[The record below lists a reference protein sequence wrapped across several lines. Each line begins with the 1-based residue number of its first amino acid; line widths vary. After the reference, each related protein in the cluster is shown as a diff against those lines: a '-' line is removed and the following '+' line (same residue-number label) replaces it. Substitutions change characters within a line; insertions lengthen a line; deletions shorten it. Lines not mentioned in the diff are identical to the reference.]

1 MSEQIEQALE
11 RKYDAGFYSEIESE
25 TFESGLDESVIRR
38 ISAMKNEP
46 EWMLE
51 WRLKS
56 YRAWLEME
64 EPDWACGLS
73 KNRLSVHFLLLGT
86 KEYERQ
92 A

>member
-51 WRLKS
+51 WRFVVREFSHTRLNWS
-56 YRAWLEME
+56 SIR
-64 EPDWACGLS
+64 PS
-73 KNRLSVHFLLLGT
+73 KLVR
-86 KEYERQ
+86 YY
-92 A
+92 